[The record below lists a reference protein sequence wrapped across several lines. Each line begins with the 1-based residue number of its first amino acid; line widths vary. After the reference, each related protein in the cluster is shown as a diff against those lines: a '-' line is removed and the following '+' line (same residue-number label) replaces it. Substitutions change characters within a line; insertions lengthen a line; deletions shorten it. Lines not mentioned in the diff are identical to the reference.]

1 MRKNILFLALA
12 FLLLLNCTVEAS
24 LFLSSGGKTFNI
36 NVVRRDY
43 RPIYD
48 ARGSVF
54 ISGNTARI
62 EVRATGYR
70 TGRCTIYLREN
81 VNSYRE
87 TVSLDDPTMF
97 VDIYDDSHAYIQDG
111 YCNYYSQSLY
121 QTDEFGI
128 RGRFPVKGFEKI
140 TSRDFDIRVN
150 SMFAWLPRIY
160 LNKSGDFWNF
170 EVIVRRRD
178 FSDFSNRIQILV
190 KRTPDETP
198 ASAELLASLADDYQH
213 NQMLA
218 QKQADEVYFNRLT
231 SLAREIN
238 RFYFDLSEDEKASL
252 LKKLETAPQLLRELS
267 SREKFREI
275 HH

>member
-1 MRKNILFLALA
+1 MRKNILFLTLA
-12 FLLLLNCTVEAS
+12 FLLLLNCGVEAS

-43 RPIYD
+43 RPIYN

-54 ISGNTARI
+54 ISGTTARI
-62 EVRATGYR
+62 EVRAEGYR
-70 TGRCTIYLREN
+70 NGHCTIFLREN

-97 VDIYDDSHAYIQDG
+97 VDVCDDSYAYIQDS
-111 YCNYYSQSLY
+111 YCSHFSQTLY

-140 TSRDFDIRVN
+140 TSRDLDVRIN

-178 FSDFSNRIQILV
+178 FSDFSNRIKILV

-198 ASAELLASLADDYQH
+198 ASPELLATLAEDYLQ
-213 NQMLA
+213 NQKLA

-238 RFYFDLSEDEKASL
+238 RFYFDLETSDRSTL
-252 LKKLETAPQLLRELS
+252 LHKLENAPQLLRELNS
-267 SREKFREI
+267 SEKFRQL
-275 HH
+275 HD